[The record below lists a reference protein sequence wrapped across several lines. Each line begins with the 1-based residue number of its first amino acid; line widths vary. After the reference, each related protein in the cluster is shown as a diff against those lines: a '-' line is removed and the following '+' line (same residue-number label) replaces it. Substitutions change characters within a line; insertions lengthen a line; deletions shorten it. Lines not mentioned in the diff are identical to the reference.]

1 MMSYIWPLMIVFSFF
16 AAIAANKTG
25 DLSSSVIAGG
35 SDAINLAIK
44 LMGIICL
51 WNGLIQ
57 IAEKSGLTKSLCKL
71 LTPIL
76 KLIFPNLKDEKAREA
91 IAMNI
96 TANILGLDNAATPLG
111 LEAMGR
117 LQKLNNNKETASN
130 EMVRFV
136 VINTA
141 CIHIVP
147 TTVAMLRQEYGSAA
161 PTEILFPALLTS
173 VCSVSIGLLMTA
185 LLKKVFK

>member
-16 AAIAANKTG
+16 AAIATKNLG
-25 DLSSSVIAGG
+25 NLSSSIISGG
-35 SDAINLAIK
+35 TEAVNLAIR
-44 LMGIICL
+44 LMGMICL
-51 WNGLIQ
+51 WNGLIH
-57 IAEKSGLTKSLCKL
+57 IAEKSGLTRRLCG
-71 LTPIL
+71 IL
-76 KLIFPNLKDEKAREA
+76 SPFLKILFPRLKDEKTREA
-91 IAMNI
+91 IAMNM

-111 LEAMGR
+111 LKAMNR
-117 LQKLNNNKETASN
+117 LQKLNSNKDIATN

-147 TTVAMLRQEYGSAA
+147 TTVALLRQEHGSAS
-161 PTEILFPALLTS
+161 PTDILLPALCTS
-173 VCSVSIGLLMTA
+173 LCAICVGLLMTT